1 SRYKIYLSSLNGKA
15 SDSDVVKW
23 IEEMVKRSLTFTK
36 MFLLL
41 ITMVLL
47 LVLHTTSNLMLTD
60 KWY

>member
-1 SRYKIYLSSLNGKA
+1 YKIYLSSLNGKA

>member
-1 SRYKIYLSSLNGKA
+1 M
-15 SDSDVVKW
+15 VKW